1 MALQSRIVVV
11 DDDPDILEVIK
22 RFLVRRK
29 FEVHT
34 ALSGEAALPLIRAV
48 RPHLVLLDL
57 WLPGPDGV
65 ETLKEIRRFD
75 SSVGVIMM
83 TGYEDEEKGHQCLD
97 LGASD
102 YIRKPIDF
110 KYLETTVLQKIQS
123 MIGR

>member
-1 MALQSRIVVV
+1 MTLQSRIVIV
-11 DDDPDILEVIK
+11 DDDPNVLEIIEQ
-22 RFLVRRK
+22 FLARRK

-34 ALSGEAALPLIRAV
+34 AISGEAALPLIRAV

-57 WLPGPDGV
+57 RLPGLDGV
-65 ETLKEIRRFD
+65 ETLREIRRFD
-75 SSVGVIMM
+75 STVGVIIM
-83 TGYEDEEKGHQCLD
+83 TGYEDEEKGRESLK

-123 MIGR
+123 MIG